1 MTASFK
7 KQLGLIAATV
17 AIAFSASGQTF
28 TLNSLRQM
36 ALRQSKT
43 MAISQAEESKSL
55 HQQKAARTAYLPK
68 VALEATYMRTGDEIS
83 LLNDT
88 QKATLPQ
95 MGTSL
100 LQSLGPDAA
109 VIASQ
114 YPELAAL
121 FPKIGEGLN
130 NAGAN
135 LVDALKTDTRNLSL
149 ASLMLTQPLYM
160 GGKIRAMNQITDE
173 ARLIA
178 RQKGRQAE
186 QELLLAVEQ
195 AYWQVVSLS
204 AKRRIA
210 TQYVDMTR
218 RLDDDMNQMIKEGVA
233 TKASGLSVSVKAGE
247 AEMTLTK
254 VDNALTLS
262 RMALCRLCGMPLDTP
277 ITLADEKLEE
287 LPPLQTAAT
296 DAQTDT
302 TTAFAHRPE
311 LQMLESAL
319 TISRR
324 QVDMAR
330 SDFMPQLALTGGL
343 LTTYPGLTN
352 GFEKKFK
359 GTWAVGVAL
368 KVPVWNWGEG
378 RHKVQAARADATIAA
393 LQLDEAKEQIAL
405 SLKQAAQRVE
415 EADKQYAL
423 SMRNLSRADE
433 NLYTARQG
441 FAEGVV
447 VTSDLLSAQTAW
459 VGAQSDKIDAQ
470 IDQRISRSALRKA
483 QGILGF

>member
-17 AIAFSASGQTF
+17 AIAFSASAQTF
-28 TLNSLRQM
+28 TLDSLRQM

-43 MAISQAEESKSL
+43 MAISQAEETKSL

-160 GGKIRAMNQITDE
+160 GGKSRAMNQITDE

-218 RLDDDMNQMIKEGVA
+218 RLDDDMKQMIKEGVA

-287 LPPLQTAAT
+287 LPALQTAAT

-324 QVDMAR
+324 QVDVAR

-447 VTSDLLSAQTAW
+447 VTSDLLAAQTAW

-483 QGILGF
+483 QGILSF

>member
-17 AIAFSASGQTF
+17 AIAFSASAQTF
-28 TLNSLRQM
+28 TLDSLRQM

-43 MAISQAEESKSL
+43 MAISQAEETKSL

-149 ASLMLTQPLYM
+149 ASLMLTHPPYL
-160 GGKIRAMNQITDE
+160 GRNIRAMNQITDE

-218 RLDDDMNQMIKEGVA
+218 RLDDDMKQMIKEGVA

-287 LPPLQTAAT
+287 LPALQTAAT

-324 QVDMAR
+324 QVDVAR

-447 VTSDLLSAQTAW
+447 VTSDLLAAQTAW

-483 QGILGF
+483 QGILSF

>member
-17 AIAFSASGQTF
+17 AIAFSASAQTF
-28 TLNSLRQM
+28 TLDSLRQM

-43 MAISQAEESKSL
+43 MAISQAEETKSL

-319 TISRR
+319 TISR
-324 QVDMAR
+324 
-330 SDFMPQLALTGGL
+330 PT
-343 LTTYPGLTN
+343 
-352 GFEKKFK
+352 
-359 GTWAVGVAL
+359 
-368 KVPVWNWGEG
+368 
-378 RHKVQAARADATIAA
+378 
-393 LQLDEAKEQIAL
+393 
-405 SLKQAAQRVE
+405 
-415 EADKQYAL
+415 
-423 SMRNLSRADE
+423 
-433 NLYTARQG
+433 
-441 FAEGVV
+441 
-447 VTSDLLSAQTAW
+447 
-459 VGAQSDKIDAQ
+459 
-470 IDQRISRSALRKA
+470 
-483 QGILGF
+483 

>member
-17 AIAFSASGQTF
+17 AIAFSASAQTF
-28 TLNSLRQM
+28 TLDSLRQM

-43 MAISQAEESKSL
+43 MAISQAEETKSL

-95 MGTSL
+95 MGISL

-218 RLDDDMNQMIKEGVA
+218 RLDDDMKQMIKEGVA

-287 LPPLQTAAT
+287 LPPLQTAVT

-324 QVDMAR
+324 QVDVAR

-447 VTSDLLSAQTAW
+447 VTSDLLAAQTAW

-483 QGILGF
+483 QGILSF

>member
-7 KQLGLIAATV
+7 KTLWLIALCAAITRPV
-17 AIAFSASGQTF
+17 AAQTF
-28 TLNSLRQM
+28 TLDSLRQM
-36 ALRQSKT
+36 ALQQSKT
-43 MAISQAEESKSL
+43 MAISQAEETKSL

-68 VALEATYMRTGDEIS
+68 VALSATYMRTGDEIS

-88 QKATLPQ
+88 QKAALPQ
-95 MGTSL
+95 MGTGL

-109 VIASQ
+109 IIAAQ

-130 NAGAN
+130 QAGAN

-160 GGKIRAMNQITDE
+160 GGKIRAMNQITDQ

-186 QELLLAVEQ
+186 QELLLDVEQ

-218 RLDDDMNQMIKEGVA
+218 RLEGDMTQMIEEGVA

-247 AEMTLTK
+247 AEMTLKK
-254 VDNALTLS
+254 VNNALTLS
-262 RMALCRLCGMPLDTP
+262 RMALCRLCGLPLDSP
-277 ITLADEKLEE
+277 ITLADEMLEE
-287 LPPLQTAAT
+287 LPGLQTSAT
-296 DAQTDT
+296 DASTDT
-302 TTAFAHRPE
+302 LTAFAHRPE

-324 QVDMAR
+324 QVDVAR

-393 LQLDEAKEQIAL
+393 LRLDEAKEQIAL
-405 SLKQAAQRVE
+405 SLKQAGQRVE
-415 EADKQYAL
+415 EADEQYAL
-423 SMRNLSRADE
+423 SLRNLARAEE
-433 NLYTARQG
+433 NLFTARQG

-470 IDQRISRSALRKA
+470 IDQRISRSALLKA

>member
-17 AIAFSASGQTF
+17 AIAFSASAQTF
-28 TLNSLRQM
+28 TLDSLRQM

-43 MAISQAEESKSL
+43 MAISQAEETKSL

-218 RLDDDMNQMIKEGVA
+218 RLDDDMKQMIKEGVA

-287 LPPLQTAAT
+287 LPPRQTAVT

-447 VTSDLLSAQTAW
+447 VTSDLLAAQTAW

-483 QGILGF
+483 QGILSF

>member
-28 TLNSLRQM
+28 TLDSLRQM

-173 ARLIA
+173 AQLIA

-218 RLDDDMNQMIKEGVA
+218 RLDDDMKQMIKEGVA

-324 QVDMAR
+324 QVDVAR

>member
-7 KQLGLIAATV
+7 KSLGLIAATV
-17 AIAFSASGQTF
+17 AIAFSASAQTF
-28 TLNSLRQM
+28 TLDSLRQM

-43 MAISQAEESKSL
+43 MAISQAEETKSL

-100 LQSLGPDAA
+100 LQSLGSDAA

-218 RLDDDMNQMIKEGVA
+218 RLDDDMKQLIKEGVA

-277 ITLADEKLEE
+277 ITLEDEKLEE

-423 SMRNLSRADE
+423 SMRNLFRADE

>member
-17 AIAFSASGQTF
+17 AIAFSASAQTF
-28 TLNSLRQM
+28 TLDSLRQM

-218 RLDDDMNQMIKEGVA
+218 RLDDDMKQMIKEGVA

-277 ITLADEKLEE
+277 ISLEDEKLEE

-324 QVDMAR
+324 QVDVAR

>member
-43 MAISQAEESKSL
+43 MAISQAEETKSL

-218 RLDDDMNQMIKEGVA
+218 RLDDDMKQMIKEGVA

-277 ITLADEKLEE
+277 ITLEDEKLEE

-324 QVDMAR
+324 QVDVAR

-393 LQLDEAKEQIAL
+393 LQLDEAKEQITL

>member
-1 MTASFK
+1 
-7 KQLGLIAATV
+7 
-17 AIAFSASGQTF
+17 
-28 TLNSLRQM
+28 
-36 ALRQSKT
+36 
-43 MAISQAEESKSL
+43 
-55 HQQKAARTAYLPK
+55 
-68 VALEATYMRTGDEIS
+68 
-83 LLNDT
+83 
-88 QKATLPQ
+88 

-302 TTAFAHRPE
+302 ATAFAHRPE

-324 QVDMAR
+324 QVDVAR

>member
-17 AIAFSASGQTF
+17 AIAFSASAQTF
-28 TLNSLRQM
+28 TLDSLRQM

-43 MAISQAEESKSL
+43 MAISQAEETKSL

-311 LQMLESAL
+311 LQMLDSAL

-324 QVDMAR
+324 HVDVAR
-330 SDFMPQLALTGGL
+330 SDSMPQLALTGGL

-447 VTSDLLSAQTAW
+447 VTSDLLSAQKAW
-459 VGAQSDKIDAQ
+459 VGAQCDKIDAQ

>member
-17 AIAFSASGQTF
+17 AIAFSASAQTF
-28 TLNSLRQM
+28 TLDSLRQM

-43 MAISQAEESKSL
+43 MAISQAEETKSL

-218 RLDDDMNQMIKEGVA
+218 RLDDDMKQMIKEGVA

-277 ITLADEKLEE
+277 ITLTDEKLEE
-287 LPPLQTAAT
+287 LPPRQTAVT

-447 VTSDLLSAQTAW
+447 VTSDLLAAQTAW

-483 QGILGF
+483 QGILSF

>member
-1 MTASFK
+1 MTAFSK
-7 KQLGLIAATV
+7 KSLGLIAASV
-17 AIAFSASGQTF
+17 AIAFSASAQTF
-28 TLNSLRQM
+28 TLDSLRQM

-43 MAISQAEESKSL
+43 MAISQAEETKSL

-68 VALEATYMRTGDEIS
+68 VALEATYIRTGDEIS

-218 RLDDDMNQMIKEGVA
+218 RLDDDMKQMIKEGVA

-324 QVDMAR
+324 QVDVAR

>member
-17 AIAFSASGQTF
+17 AIAFSASAQTF
-28 TLNSLRQM
+28 TLDSLRQM

-43 MAISQAEESKSL
+43 MAISQAEEAKSL

-218 RLDDDMNQMIKEGVA
+218 RLDDDMKQMIKEGVA

-254 VDNALTLS
+254 ADNALTLS

-287 LPPLQTAAT
+287 LPPLQTADT

-324 QVDMAR
+324 QVDVAR

>member
-17 AIAFSASGQTF
+17 AIAFSASAQTF
-28 TLNSLRQM
+28 TLDSLRQM

-43 MAISQAEESKSL
+43 MSISQAEESKSL

>member
-17 AIAFSASGQTF
+17 AIAFSASAQTF
-28 TLNSLRQM
+28 TLDSLRQI

-277 ITLADEKLEE
+277 ITLEDEKLEE

-324 QVDMAR
+324 QVDVAR

>member
-43 MAISQAEESKSL
+43 MAISQAEETKSL

-324 QVDMAR
+324 QVDVAR

-483 QGILGF
+483 QGILDF